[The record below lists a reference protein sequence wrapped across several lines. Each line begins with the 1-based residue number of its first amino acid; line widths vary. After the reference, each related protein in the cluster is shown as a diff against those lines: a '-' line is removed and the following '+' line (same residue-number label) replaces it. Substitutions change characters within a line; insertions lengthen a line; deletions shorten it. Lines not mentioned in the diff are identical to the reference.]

1 MGARQAREASEPVRW
16 RPGDAD
22 RSRSNAPSE
31 LDQAARLG
39 RGDTVA
45 GGETRGSNEGLYS
58 ERVYHSDDLAWR
70 TRETTTTPIPRLS
83 GSSSLPVDGNVERAL
98 SRARLE
104 RANGNAPLVGGVGA
118 IAGPG
123 ARLGALGAGRM
134 PPAGASASQ
143 PVDSARIL
151 QRYQP
156 SAADAQA
163 RGKPTPITEPSPA
176 EARGARAKYA
186 TEAGAARAGGDV
198 AKSREG
204 LQPGRELAASQE
216 SVARESIAKQQ
227 VKSASRR
234 AEATEGARGA
244 ASKDRVEGDARRR
257 EAAKAVEGLRR
268 TKPEAAVQVERRSKR
283 LAEAASA
290 STRIAT
296 GVAVGAWTGCSTG
309 WWWADS
315 WNDCGWYKPW
325 WTWHMTWSQCYG
337 FGYGF
342 GWGWNSCWWRPSCW
356 SPCYGWSYPSW
367 YWYPSVVWI
376 DHDEPLVVERVVER
390 EVVRET
396 IIEVDATP
404 LAAPVA
410 ADARLVEPSAPEAVV
425 QALHAAAKQH
435 LDEGDRAFLEGR
447 YADAVHHY
455 ARAVECS
462 PQDGALHLVLADALF
477 ATGDY
482 HYCAW
487 SLRRAFELEPALFDA
502 QVDKRGFYRDPAEFD
517 RQLVLA
523 EGFLEDHFLDDD
535 ARLVLAANYH
545 WARRHGDCV
554 ALLESAFS
562 VGVRDSLCGARIL
575 ARAHEAAESR

>member
-1 MGARQAREASEPVRW
+1 
-16 RPGDAD
+16 
-22 RSRSNAPSE
+22 
-31 LDQAARLG
+31 
-39 RGDTVA
+39 
-45 GGETRGSNEGLYS
+45 
-58 ERVYHSDDLAWR
+58 
-70 TRETTTTPIPRLS
+70 
-83 GSSSLPVDGNVERAL
+83 
-98 SRARLE
+98 
-104 RANGNAPLVGGVGA
+104 
-118 IAGPG
+118 
-123 ARLGALGAGRM
+123 
-134 PPAGASASQ
+134 
-143 PVDSARIL
+143 
-151 QRYQP
+151 
-156 SAADAQA
+156 
-163 RGKPTPITEPSPA
+163 
-176 EARGARAKYA
+176 
-186 TEAGAARAGGDV
+186 
-198 AKSREG
+198 
-204 LQPGRELAASQE
+204 
-216 SVARESIAKQQ
+216 
-227 VKSASRR
+227 
-234 AEATEGARGA
+234 
-244 ASKDRVEGDARRR
+244 
-257 EAAKAVEGLRR
+257 
-268 TKPEAAVQVERRSKR
+268 
-283 LAEAASA
+283 
-290 STRIAT
+290 
-296 GVAVGAWTGCSTG
+296 
-309 WWWADS
+309 
-315 WNDCGWYKPW
+315 
-325 WTWHMTWSQCYG
+325 MTWSQC
-337 FGYGF
+337 YGF

-404 LAAPVA
+404 PAAPVA

-575 ARAHEAAESR
+575 ARAHEAAEPR